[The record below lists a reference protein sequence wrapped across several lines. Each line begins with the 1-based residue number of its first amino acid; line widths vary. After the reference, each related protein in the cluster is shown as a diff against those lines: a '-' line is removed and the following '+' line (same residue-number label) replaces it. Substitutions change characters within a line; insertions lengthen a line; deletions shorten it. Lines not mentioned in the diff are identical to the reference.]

1 MLFNSFNVVTEQG
14 SQFNVNIDEFNM
26 GDFGVFADINYIK
39 QSRFGTTYIT
49 AGIDYYTS
57 LLDTKVYFSDYLS
70 YEVDNELFVSK
81 IGILHSFGP
90 FYISADVNSENM
102 NSYRLGFNLKL

>member
-1 MLFNSFNVVTEQG
+1 
-14 SQFNVNIDEFNM
+14 M
-26 GDFGVFADINYIK
+26 GHMESSLETSLEYLLIRYRKLITIWINYIK

-81 IGILHSFGP
+81 VGILHSFGP